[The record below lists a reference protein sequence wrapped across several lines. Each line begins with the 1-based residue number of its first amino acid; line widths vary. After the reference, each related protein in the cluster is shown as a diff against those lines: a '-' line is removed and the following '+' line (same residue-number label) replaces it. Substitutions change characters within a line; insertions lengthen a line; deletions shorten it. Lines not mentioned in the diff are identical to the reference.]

1 MFIIFINFY
10 FLFFKFL
17 DNSSHCPSDLFHC
30 DIFRCL
36 SYAFVCN
43 GEYNCQDKT
52 DEANCSIAI
61 INNDLCDMKKSIN
74 CEQDV
79 LHSTRLVNHAMKF
92 EYIRPVQICIKR

>member
-1 MFIIFINFY
+1 M
-10 FLFFKFL
+10 
-17 DNSSHCPSDLFHC
+17 FHC